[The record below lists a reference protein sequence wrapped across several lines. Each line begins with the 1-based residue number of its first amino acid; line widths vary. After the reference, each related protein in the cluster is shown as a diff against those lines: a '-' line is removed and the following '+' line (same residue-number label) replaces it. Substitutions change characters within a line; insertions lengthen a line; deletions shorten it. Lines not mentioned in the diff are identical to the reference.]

1 MYCAIPDGSGY
12 CSTAVPWEG
21 TSCGNQKVGLKKW
34 TTQDLDVCKWPSF
47 FYNYFILYSGVSAV
61 SASPTP
67 AQQRFRTAVYLETP
81 QELLP
86 MAWSVRRLYLPP
98 HDCAINLIILGSAVG
113 LVLLP
118 TSRTF
123 QVK

>member
-1 MYCAIPDGSGY
+1 MA
-12 CSTAVPWEG
+12 EF
-21 TSCGNQKVGLKKW
+21 
-34 TTQDLDVCKWPSF
+34 F

-67 AQQRFRTAVYLETP
+67 VQQRFRTAVYLETP
-81 QELLP
+81 PELLP
-86 MAWSVRRLYLPP
+86 MAWSVRRLYPPP
-98 HDCAINLIILGSAVG
+98 HDCAINLIILGSAVD
-113 LVLLP
+113 LVLLH